1 MDQQGDIIGVSV
13 VEVRRRGRIL
23 TSAPKGIQDMLA
35 RSGNPERK
43 QSSKKLRPDIN
54 ASQFEKIG
62 RDLRQSLSVSKV
74 LCWVN

>member
-35 RSGNPERK
+35 RAGNPERK
-43 QSSKKLRPDIN
+43 QSSKKLKLDIN
-54 ASQFEKIG
+54 IRQFEKIG

>member
-35 RSGNPERK
+35 RAGNPERK
-43 QSSKKLRPDIN
+43 QSSKKLKLDIN
-54 ASQFEKIG
+54 TRQFEKIG
-62 RDLRQSLSVSKV
+62 RDLRESLSVSKV

>member
-1 MDQQGDIIGVSV
+1 MDHQGDIIGVSV

-35 RSGNPERK
+35 RAGNPERQ
-43 QSSKKLRPDIN
+43 QSSKKLRPDIDT
-54 ASQFEKIG
+54 SQFEKIG

-74 LCWVN
+74 LCLVN